1 MHADLS
7 GQKIKVAA
15 PSRQLHDAL
24 QSEDGTRLVDFTV
37 GIKETCLQETVTVG
51 DIPPVLWYGGVV
63 HLTPLHGEHYTF

>member
-7 GQKIKVAA
+7 GQEIKGAGS
-15 PSRQLHDAL
+15 PSHLHDAL
-24 QSEDGTRLVDFTV
+24 QSEYGTRLVDFTV
-37 GIKETCLQETVTVG
+37 GVKETCLQETVTVG